1 MPTYATKQKCVV
13 VTSSSLSRY
22 NRWDPR
28 FFLCENDTQETVD
41 NAKQEIKIQAK
52 RILNAKDRATKI
64 RQRMYL
70 LLARDE
76 VKYA

>member
-1 MPTYATKQKCVV
+1 
-13 VTSSSLSRY
+13 
-22 NRWDPR
+22 
-28 FFLCENDTQETVD
+28 LCENDTQETVD